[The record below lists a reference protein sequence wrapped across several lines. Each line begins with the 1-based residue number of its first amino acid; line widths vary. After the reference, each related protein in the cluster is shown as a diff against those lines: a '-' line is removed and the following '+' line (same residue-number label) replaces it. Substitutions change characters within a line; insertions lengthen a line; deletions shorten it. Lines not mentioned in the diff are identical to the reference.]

1 MSVLPE
7 SPAWLIEKGNVDA
20 ANRALDRINGTNNR
34 IITNQIECN
43 ESLDDIVEEPEI
55 MHTPFKP
62 SRCSGLRSKV
72 YSVKITLSRYR
83 HQVYIAL
90 FLAVAQQICGQTN
103 ILSYAPLIFAE
114 VMGGESNTND
124 NDNGT
129 EETKD
134 TSMII
139 IGSVKFFVTVIVIW
153 RIEYIGRRLLLIV
166 GNLLIALGLMALVI
180 AFGGSNTT
188 VSLDDDT
195 EDTTTSWSPLT
206 NIKTFHLALPGVLLV
221 VCGYSMSFG
230 PLTWLLTSEIFPTE
244 IRGRAL
250 GYSTIISYMCGA
262 LSTQTFLWSQ
272 SILGPSFVFGIYCVV
287 TIAGVLFAYLAIPE
301 TGGKTVEQ
309 IDESLNQMYWWKYS
323 AIALSQNDEN
333 CTEDMPVFVSST
345 EMVQNP
351 SQLSARNFV

>member
-1 MSVLPE
+1 
-7 SPAWLIEKGNVDA
+7 
-20 ANRALDRINGTNNR
+20 
-34 IITNQIECN
+34 
-43 ESLDDIVEEPEI
+43 
-55 MHTPFKP
+55 
-62 SRCSGLRSKV
+62 
-72 YSVKITLSRYR
+72 
-83 HQVYIAL
+83 
-90 FLAVAQQICGQTN
+90 
-103 ILSYAPLIFAE
+103 
-114 VMGGESNTND
+114 
-124 NDNGT
+124 
-129 EETKD
+129 
-134 TSMII
+134 
-139 IGSVKFFVTVIVIW
+139 
-153 RIEYIGRRLLLIV
+153 
-166 GNLLIALGLMALVI
+166 
-180 AFGGSNTT
+180 
-188 VSLDDDT
+188 
-195 EDTTTSWSPLT
+195 
-206 NIKTFHLALPGVLLV
+206 
-221 VCGYSMSFG
+221 
-230 PLTWLLTSEIFPTE
+230 LTSEIFPTE

>member
-1 MSVLPE
+1 M
-7 SPAWLIEKGNVDA
+7 IK
-20 ANRALDRINGTNNR
+20 TN
-34 IITNQIECN
+34 T
-43 ESLDDIVEEPEI
+43 
-55 MHTPFKP
+55 
-62 SRCSGLRSKV
+62 
-72 YSVKITLSRYR
+72 
-83 HQVYIAL
+83 
-90 FLAVAQQICGQTN
+90 QT
-103 ILSYAPLIFAE
+103 A
-114 VMGGESNTND
+114 NTND
-124 NDNGT
+124 DDNGT
-129 EETKD
+129 EETKN

-272 SILGPSFVFGIYCVV
+272 SILGPSFVFGIFC
-287 TIAGVLFAYLAIPE
+287 IILLSESWERDEP
-301 TGGKTVEQ
+301 
-309 IDESLNQMYWWKYS
+309 ESL
-323 AIALSQNDEN
+323 
-333 CTEDMPVFVSST
+333 
-345 EMVQNP
+345 
-351 SQLSARNFV
+351 